1 MAPGS
6 SLQDGERDSTAMW
19 DLPNRALA
27 AHTSPRRMRME
38 KAAQRIHLPAR
49 LVSPTASKTLPGS
62 LEIFPACFFGS
73 YYFSF
78 FTIKAHLEATNAL
91 QVCKGW
97 ALNISQRVLPGVPP
111 RELLALPPPWTQR
124 HPGEQQPQPGLGGVV
139 GFKYLQRKKEKKTRG
154 KNSKQQT
161 K

>member
-1 MAPGS
+1 MGSPKPGF
-6 SLQDGERDSTAMW
+6 G
-19 DLPNRALA
+19 
-27 AHTSPRRMRME
+27 SP
-38 KAAQRIHLPAR
+38 HLPKENEDGKGCTENPPSCSTGQSYSQQN
-49 LVSPTASKTLPGS
+49 SPWKSV
-62 LEIFPACFFGS
+62 EIFPACFFGS

-78 FTIKAHLEATNAL
+78 FIIKAHLEATNAL